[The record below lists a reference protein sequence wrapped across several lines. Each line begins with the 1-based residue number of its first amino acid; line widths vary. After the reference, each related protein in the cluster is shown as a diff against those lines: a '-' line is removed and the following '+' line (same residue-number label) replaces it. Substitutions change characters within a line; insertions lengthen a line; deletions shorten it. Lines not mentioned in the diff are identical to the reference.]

1 MCRYVFFVFMDTAR
15 RIRLRFAVLLDQYL
29 IDNLGNSGIDLTL
42 HGGDFGISVSI
53 PSVYRKE
60 EQGTAKAVVRS
71 TSTKIHKSLCYHV
84 ALLL

>member
-1 MCRYVFFVFMDTAR
+1 MGFWTTFGFKKHKMGSHFIGHREHPVNSKDSYKPQDAIVGTQKP
-15 RIRLRFAVLLDQYL
+15 AV
-29 IDNLGNSGIDLTL
+29 
-42 HGGDFGISVSI
+42 

-84 ALLL
+84 ALFL